1 MSHTSRELVWIKHF
15 LQELGV
21 KHEEPIELVCDN
33 QAAMH
38 IASNPVFHERTK
50 HIEVDCHYVREQI
63 TENIIQTRSVKSE
76 DELADLFTNVP
87 TCLRVQYICTKL
99 GAYDIYAPA

>member
-1 MSHTSRELVWIKHF
+1 M
-15 LQELGV
+15 
-21 KHEEPIELVCDN
+21 ELVCDN

-63 TENIIQTRSVKSE
+63 TEIIIQTRSVKSE
-76 DELADLFTNVP
+76 DELVDLFTKAL
-87 TCLRVQYICTKL
+87 TGLRVQYICTKL
-99 GAYDIYAPA
+99 GAYDRYAPA